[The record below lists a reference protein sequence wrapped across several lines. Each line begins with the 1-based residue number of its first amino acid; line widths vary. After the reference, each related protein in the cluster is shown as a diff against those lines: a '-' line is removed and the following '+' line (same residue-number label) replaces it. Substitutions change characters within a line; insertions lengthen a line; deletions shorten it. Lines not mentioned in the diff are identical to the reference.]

1 LKSGSGGVKVRPPA
15 GVQLPTLAD
24 ALLSHAVSDADMATI
39 IKGLK
44 IDGQPIDEKMNMKD
58 ILKEIKTKLDER
70 EALIE
75 KNKKSNIPYPLY
87 WKIGY
92 PTTEIVPALYNG
104 VLNYSMKMVN
114 KANDNKVL
122 EEIRD
127 PDARLLFIDALFS
140 SGPSAGAAKIRQAIE
155 LTQNKFNL
163 SVDDKAENEM
173 HSHKFMDNTTLE
185 VYGDLSKNDS
195 QRKFMLDTL
204 SQLID
209 KQFE

>member
-1 LKSGSGGVKVRPPA
+1 
-15 GVQLPTLAD
+15 
-24 ALLSHAVSDADMATI
+24 
-39 IKGLK
+39 
-44 IDGQPIDEKMNMKD
+44 
-58 ILKEIKTKLDER
+58 
-70 EALIE
+70 
-75 KNKKSNIPYPLY
+75 
-87 WKIGY
+87 
-92 PTTEIVPALYNG
+92 
-104 VLNYSMKMVN
+104 MKMVN